1 MPAQPIP
8 QSPGLL
14 RRLVALLR
22 QSMGLQGEL
31 ACPKCSTPMVLRQ
44 INPDKPGFDS
54 RIFACPR
61 CGQQK
66 TKVFRIRM

>member
-1 MPAQPIP
+1 MPAQPIL

-14 RRLVALLR
+14 RRLVGLLR
-22 QSMGLQGEL
+22 RPVGLHRGL

-66 TKVFRIRM
+66 TKVFKIR